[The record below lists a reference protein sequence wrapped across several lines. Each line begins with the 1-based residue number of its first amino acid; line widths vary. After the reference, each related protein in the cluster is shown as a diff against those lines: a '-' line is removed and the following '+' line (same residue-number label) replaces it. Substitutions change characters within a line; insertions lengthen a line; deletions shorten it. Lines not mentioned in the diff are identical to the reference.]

1 MAVQRKFV
9 REAVNRLMIREFLEK
24 ETERAGFGGIQIQ
37 RTPMGTRVSI
47 LAERPGM
54 VIGRK
59 GSTINMLTESL
70 SKRYKVENPQIEVV
84 EAGRNASLNAQI
96 MAIKLAE
103 ALERGWHFRRA
114 GHSTV
119 QRVMQSGAKGCQV
132 IISGKLTGQRHR
144 TEKFQSGHLKYC
156 GDTKDKVMD
165 IGFAV
170 CKKKLGVMGCTVRI
184 MRPDAVLPDN
194 ITIFTPE
201 QAAANRAKAPA
212 QPAAA
217 AEMAPPPAKPP
228 EAKPEPEKKPRAP
241 RVKKEPAPK
250 EATEPAPKEP
260 AKETAKAAPKEA
272 PKPAPKEAP
281 KPAPK
286 EAPKEDVEKENVP
299 EGAVAG
305 GE

>member
-9 REAVNRLMIREFLEK
+9 REAVNRLMIREYLEK

-59 GSTINMLTESL
+59 GSTINSLTEAL
-70 SKRYKVENPQIEVV
+70 QKRFKVENPQIEVV
-84 EAGRNASLNAQI
+84 EAGRNAALNAQI

-119 QRVMQSGAKGCQV
+119 QRVMQAGAQGCQV
-132 IISGKLTGQRHR
+132 IIAGKLTGQRHR
-144 TEKFQSGHLKYC
+144 TEKFQQGHLKYC
-156 GDTKDKVMD
+156 GDTMDKVMD
-165 IGFAV
+165 VGFAV

-184 MRPDAVLPDN
+184 MHPDAILPDN
-194 ITIFTPE
+194 IKIFSPE
-201 QAAANRAKAPA
+201 EAAAMKAKTPAAPA
-212 QPAAA
+212 PAAD
-217 AEMAPPPAKPP
+217 MAPPPAKS
-228 EAKPEPEKKPRAP
+228 EEKAS
-241 RVKKEPAPK
+241 
-250 EATEPAPKEP
+250 
-260 AKETAKAAPKEA
+260 EA
-272 PKPAPKEAP
+272 PKRPRTPRAKKET
-281 KPAPK
+281 
-286 EAPKEDVEKENVP
+286 VP
-299 EGAVAG
+299 GAVEG

>member
-9 REAVNRLMIREFLEK
+9 REAVNRMMIREYLEK
-24 ETERAGFGGIQIQ
+24 ETERSGFGGIQIQ

-59 GSTINMLTESL
+59 GSTINMLTDSL
-70 SKRYKVENPQIEVV
+70 TKRFKVENPQIEVV

-119 QRVMQSGAKGCQV
+119 QRVMASGAKGCQV
-132 IISGKLTGQRHR
+132 IIAGKLTGQRHR
-144 TEKFQSGHLKYC
+144 TEKFQQGHLKYC
-156 GDTKDKVMD
+156 GDTLDKVMD

-194 ITIFTPE
+194 ITIRSPE
-201 QAAANRAKAPA
+201 E
-212 QPAAA
+212 AAA
-217 AEMAPPPAKPP
+217 AARGSTPVPAPVADMAPPMPKAAETP
-228 EAKPEPEKKPRAP
+228 KPEEKPAEAPKKPRTPRAKKEAP
-241 RVKKEPAPK
+241 PAEKKEPA
-250 EATEPAPKEP
+250 A
-260 AKETAKAAPKEA
+260 
-272 PKPAPKEAP
+272 
-281 KPAPK
+281 
-286 EAPKEDVEKENVP
+286 ENPSLP
-299 EGAVAG
+299 EGATTG